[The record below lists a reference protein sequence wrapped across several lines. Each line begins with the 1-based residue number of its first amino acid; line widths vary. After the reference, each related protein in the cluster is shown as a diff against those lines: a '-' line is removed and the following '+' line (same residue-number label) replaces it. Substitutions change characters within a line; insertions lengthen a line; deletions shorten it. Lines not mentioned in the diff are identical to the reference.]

1 MRYATA
7 HLAAAGLSAL
17 FGLGFLLLPLQMG
30 ALYGMETDAVGVWL
44 GRYFG
49 LALCGLA
56 VVLWVA
62 RSVIDAGAQRRFAI
76 AGLAYSALGV
86 LVALWSVFSPAGTP
100 MLWVTV
106 AVYAVLAVSYALA
119 LGRG

>member
-1 MRYATA
+1 MRYATV

-30 ALYGMETDAVGVWL
+30 ALYGMETDAVGIWL

-56 VVLWVA
+56 MFLWVA
-62 RSVIDAGAQRRFAI
+62 RSVSDGDTQRRFAV
-76 AGLAYSALGV
+76 AGLAYSGLGL
-86 LVALWSVFSPAGTP
+86 LVALWSVFSPVGTP
-100 MLWVTV
+100 MLWLTV
-106 AVYAVLAVSYALA
+106 AVYVVLAVGYAVA
-119 LGRG
+119 LSRG